1 LAFQAS
7 YTLARNVGNIGG
19 DAPTTFAPEVYYG
32 LAVTDAFNLDRNV
45 GNIVGTRR
53 HRVLITGTYQLPFGH
68 ERPFLNTSSAPVQ
81 ALLGDWEVSTV
92 TLIQSGPYLTPT
104 ISPVYDAANVNALGR
119 GTIVRPDLVGNPN
132 VSNPTPDGWWNIDAF
147 AATPANARR
156 IGNAGVGIL
165 RGPGTVT
172 VAAGIAKTVA
182 IGHRAHGRLELT
194 VTNLFNRLNYA
205 PPPTDVGTPA
215 TFGKTTSVQTAE
227 NAGNRTGQL
236 AFRVT
241 F

>member
-1 LAFQAS
+1 
-7 YTLARNVGNIGG
+7 
-19 DAPTTFAPEVYYG
+19 
-32 LAVTDAFNLDRNV
+32 
-45 GNIVGTRR
+45 
-53 HRVLITGTYQLPFGH
+53 
-68 ERPFLNTSSAPVQ
+68 VQ
-81 ALLGDWEVSTV
+81 ALLGGWEVSTV

-132 VSNPTPDGWWNIDAF
+132 LSNPTPDAWWNIDAF
-147 AATPANARR
+147 APTPANAGRV
-156 IGNAGVGIL
+156 GNAEVGSL

-172 VAAGIAKTVA
+172 VAAGFAKTFGV
-182 IGHRAHGRLELT
+182 GGRARGRLELT

-205 PPPTDVGTPA
+205 PPATDVGTPA

-227 NAGNRTGQL
+227 NAGNRTGQV
-236 AFRVT
+236 AFRLT